1 MSFKLSV
8 YVVMGSDG
16 KFFGGFNSIENRAVF
31 VDDPKQAKKFTNKH
45 DIKLRPDEQLVEL
58 SIDLSQAAVEISAPF
73 RPQRKSTK

>member
-16 KFFGGFNSIENRAVF
+16 KFFGGFNSTENKAVF

-58 SIDLSQAAVEISAPF
+58 SVDLSTVDVEISEPF
-73 RPQRKSTK
+73 RPLRKPSK

>member
-16 KFFGGFNSIENRAVF
+16 KFFGGFNSAESKAVF
-31 VDDPKQAKKFTNKH
+31 VDDPKEAKKFTNKH

-58 SIDLSQAAVEISAPF
+58 SIDLSQVEVEVSAPF
-73 RPQRKSTK
+73 RPQRKPVK